1 MKELV
6 RCKAC
11 GYIMEK
17 SALGEFCPACGVKAQ
32 MFEPYEDKVTGV
44 RRLLLDLDIHPIVV
58 HFPETLGGLLI
69 LMALVFPLLPVGAQ
83 HWLWSSLQLLSWLFP
98 IAVLAGFLSGIF
110 DGKVRY
116 RKVTTPILR
125 RKMAIGILYLLSSLA
140 QAILAFSQN
149 GLQDMGLWLGYL
161 GAAVISLACGTILGK
176 IGVTLLHGA
185 MPGDKIFLG
194 KKKKPKAS

>member
-58 HFPETLGGLLI
+58 HFPETLGGLLVI
-69 LMALVFPLLPVGAQ
+69 LALVFAVVSDGAK
-83 HWLWSSLQLLSWLFP
+83 HWLWPSVQLLSWLFP
-98 IAVLAGFLSGIF
+98 LSVLGGFLSGIF
-110 DGKVRY
+110 DAKVRY
-116 RKVTTPILR
+116 RKVTTPVLR
-125 RKMAIGILYLLSSLA
+125 RKIALGVLYLLSSLA

-149 GLQDMGLWLGYL
+149 GFQNTGLWLGYL
-161 GAAVISLACGTILGK
+161 AAAIISLACGTLLGK
-176 IGVTLLHGA
+176 IGVTLIHGA

-194 KKKKPKAS
+194 KKKKTKAS